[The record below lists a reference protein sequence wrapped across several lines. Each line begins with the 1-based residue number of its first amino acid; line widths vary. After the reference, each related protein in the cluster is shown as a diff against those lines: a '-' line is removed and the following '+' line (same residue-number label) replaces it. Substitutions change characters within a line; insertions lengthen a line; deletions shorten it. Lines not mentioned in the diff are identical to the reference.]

1 MWQNTLTY
9 GTKKDTKQKAK
20 SPQQYLFDRKQN
32 FLDKMIGVS
41 R

>member
-20 SPQQYLFDRKQN
+20 SPQQYRFDRKQN